1 MSGFILGDAVTVP
14 GLAASSPFALQLM
27 LAEAREVLI
36 TPKVASSE
44 SAKQLAGWELGRG
57 AGGCLPRKEASEEN
71 SETLREGQ
79 QGLVVRLLWSSV
91 G

>member
-57 AGGCLPRKEASEEN
+57 RGVAYQGKKHQKRTQRPSERG
-71 SETLREGQ
+71 SRA
-79 QGLVVRLLWSSV
+79 
-91 G
+91 